1 MNRTI
6 LIIGAIVVVA
16 VGGGVAWFTLGRNN
30 ESASRQ
36 TNNSSTTQ
44 TGQTNSGQTNTG
56 SSQAM
61 SHRTMNELR
70 LEAENRKCTFTSTL
84 EDGSQSNGTIYIDAD
99 KRMRG
104 DFDLTKDGENTKSSM
119 IIRDDTQYLWQQSSK
134 QGVKMAISEILNQNN
149 QNPNQSA
156 TEGTDT
162 NTPVDFTCSAW
173 RVDDAMFT
181 PPADVTF
188 SDMTSVM
195 QQSTP
200 R

>member
-6 LIIGAIVVVA
+6 LIIGAIVVVV
-16 VGGGVAWFTLGRNN
+16 VGGGIAWFTLGRNN
-30 ESASRQ
+30 EPASQQ
-36 TNNSSTTQ
+36 TSNSSTTQ
-44 TGQTNSGQTNTG
+44 TNQTNTG
-56 SSQAM
+56 SNQTI

-84 EDGSQSNGTIYIDAD
+84 EDGSQSKGTIYIDAD

-104 DFDLTKDGENTKSSM
+104 DFDLTKDGETTKSSM
-119 IIRDDTQYLWQQSSK
+119 IIRDDTQYLWQQSTK
-134 QGVKMAISEILNQNN
+134 DGVKMAIDEILNQNSN
-149 QNPNQSA
+149 TNQSA
-156 TEGTDT
+156 SDGTDA

-188 SDMTSVM
+188 RDMTSVM
-195 QQSTP
+195 QQSSP